1 MVVETVTEEQ
11 ISFFVKEEM
20 DKHLGEIREQ
30 IAGLSSRV
38 DEIERE
44 QGKGSRFLKLRKHT
58 LDDLMADY
66 NKVKEEIHKPTEE
79 PTNI

>member
-1 MVVETVTEEQ
+1 MDIKKQ
-11 ISFFVKEEM
+11 ISVLVKEGL
-20 DKHLGEIREQ
+20 DKELGEIREQ

-44 QGKGSRFLKLRKHT
+44 RGKGSRFLKLRKHT

-66 NKVKEEIHKPTEE
+66 NKVKEEMHKPTEE

>member
-1 MVVETVTEEQ
+1 MDIEKQ
-11 ISFFVKEEM
+11 ISVLVKEGL
-20 DKHLGEIREQ
+20 DKELGEIREQ

-44 QGKGSRFLKLRKHT
+44 RGKGSRFLKLRKHT

-66 NKVKEEIHKPTEE
+66 NKVKEEMHKPTEE

>member
-1 MVVETVTEEQ
+1 MIETDIEEQ
-11 ISFFVKEEM
+11 IRVFMKEEI

-44 QGKGSRFLKLRKHT
+44 RGKGSRFLKLRKHT

>member
-1 MVVETVTEEQ
+1 MVETVTEEQ
-11 ISFFVKEEM
+11 ISVFMNEEM

-38 DEIERE
+38 DGIERE
-44 QGKGSRFLKLRKHT
+44 RGKGSRFLKLRKHT

-66 NKVKEEIHKPTEE
+66 NKVKEEMHIPTEE
-79 PTNI
+79 LTNI